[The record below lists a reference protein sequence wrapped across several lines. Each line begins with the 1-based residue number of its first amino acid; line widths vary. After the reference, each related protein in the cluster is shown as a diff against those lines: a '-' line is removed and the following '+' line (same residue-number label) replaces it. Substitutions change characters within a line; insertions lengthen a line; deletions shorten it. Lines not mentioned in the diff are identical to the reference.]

1 MYTAKELYGIA
12 YSSNFG
18 CIENVFE
25 KMREAANKGL
35 YSLTID
41 FLLTKE
47 EKLAFVK
54 LGYYCKCNSIKGKTT
69 IFWDIANK
77 IRE

>member
-1 MYTAKELYGIA
+1 MYTAKELYGRA

-18 CIENVFE
+18 IENVFE

-35 YSLTID
+35 YYLTID

-47 EKLAFVK
+47 EKLAFTK
-54 LGYYCKCNSIKGKTT
+54 LGYYFKCNYIKSETT